1 MSSGKKFKKPP
12 PLPLSLPSNTEE
24 PDWKMP
30 LRPGDMMGPPLPVL
44 GAPVG
49 NSSVAPLHIPSIE
62 DLVITDVDDEQRK
75 RMELF
80 FAQKKQ
86 LGELKSEDDFE
97 KISELGA
104 GNGGVVHCVRHISTR
119 TVIAKKMIHLEV
131 KYRIRSKRYKIV
143 FALQVKPAIKK
154 QIITE
159 LRILDECNSPF
170 IVGFYGAFHRLI

>member
-1 MSSGKKFKKPP
+1 M
-12 PLPLSLPSNTEE
+12 
-24 PDWKMP
+24 
-30 LRPGDMMGPPLPVL
+30 PVL

-49 NSSVAPLHIPSIE
+49 NSGVAPLHIPSIE

-86 LGELKSEDDFE
+86 LGELKSEEDFE

-104 GNGGVVHCVRHISTR
+104 GNGGVVHCVRHISTG

-131 KYRIRSKRYKIV
+131 
-143 FALQVKPAIKK
+143 
-154 QIITE
+154 
-159 LRILDECNSPF
+159 
-170 IVGFYGAFHRLI
+170 